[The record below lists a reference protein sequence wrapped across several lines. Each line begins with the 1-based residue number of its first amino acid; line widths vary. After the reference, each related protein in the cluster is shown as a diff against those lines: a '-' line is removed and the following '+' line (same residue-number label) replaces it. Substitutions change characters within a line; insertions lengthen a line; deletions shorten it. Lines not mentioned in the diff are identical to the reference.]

1 LSKGERKLIKA
12 RSDIMKNIVR
22 TKGNYKYD
30 ECGREKVG
38 TDVNRSDVMS
48 YLIKEVG
55 TKVTHYQ
62 SDLYYD
68 LHMMNEDIDNWKPNE
83 IMEDI
88 YIGLR
93 DSGVDGSLFVLS
105 GASNSSTAR
114 EFVDRYIALYKVSL
128 REVEDETYKWNN
140 IILSLD
146 LLEEGD
152 MISMWQLVKEVK
164 DNF

>member
-1 LSKGERKLIKA
+1 MKEIIK
-12 RSDIMKNIVR
+12 V
-22 TKGNYKYD
+22 KGNYKYD

-62 SDLYYD
+62 SDLYYN

-93 DSGVDGSLFVLS
+93 DSGVDGSSFVLS

-114 EFVDRYIALYKVSL
+114 EFVNRYIALYKVSL
-128 REVEDETYKWNN
+128 REVEEIYKWSNV
-140 IILSLD
+140 ILSLD

-152 MISMWQLVKEVK
+152 MISMWQLVNKIK
-164 DNF
+164 DEF

>member
-1 LSKGERKLIKA
+1 
-12 RSDIMKNIVR
+12 MKNILR

-30 ECGREKVG
+30 EFGREKIG
-38 TDVNRSDVMS
+38 ADVNRSDVMS

-68 LHMMNEDIDNWKPNE
+68 LHTINEAIDKWKPDE
-83 IMEDI
+83 IMDDI
-88 YIGLR
+88 YVGLR
-93 DSGVDGSLFVLS
+93 DSGVDGNTFVIA
-105 GASNSSTAR
+105 GARNSSTAR
-114 EFVDRYIALYKVSL
+114 GFVDRYIALYKISL
-128 REVEDETYKWNN
+128 REVKDETYKWKD
-140 IILSLD
+140 IILLLD

-152 MISMWQLVKEVK
+152 MISMWQLIKEVK

>member
-1 LSKGERKLIKA
+1 
-12 RSDIMKNIVR
+12 MKNILR
-22 TKGNYKYD
+22 TKGNYRYD
-30 ECGREKVG
+30 EFGREKIG
-38 TDVNRSDVMS
+38 AEVNRSDVMS

-68 LHMMNEDIDNWKPNE
+68 LHTINEAIDNWKPEE
-83 IMEDI
+83 IMDDI
-88 YIGLR
+88 YVGLR
-93 DSGVDGSLFVLS
+93 ESGVDGNTFVIA
-105 GASNSSTAR
+105 GARNSSTAR
-114 EFVDRYIALYKVSL
+114 GFVDEYIALYKVSL
-128 REVEDETYKWNN
+128 REVEDETYKWKN

-152 MISMWQLVKEVK
+152 MISMWQLIKEVK

>member
-1 LSKGERKLIKA
+1 
-12 RSDIMKNIVR
+12 MKNILR

-30 ECGREKVG
+30 EFGREKIG
-38 TDVNRSDVMS
+38 ADVNRSDVMS

-68 LHMMNEDIDNWKPNE
+68 LHTMNEVISNWKPEE
-83 IMEDI
+83 IMDDI
-88 YIGLR
+88 YVGLR
-93 DSGVDGSLFVLS
+93 DSGVDGNVFVIA
-105 GASNSSTAR
+105 GAVNSSTAKG
-114 EFVDRYIALYKVSL
+114 FVDRYIALYKISL
-128 REVEDETYKWNN
+128 REVKDETYKWND

-152 MISMWQLVKEVK
+152 MISMWQLIKEVK
-164 DNF
+164 ENF

>member
-1 LSKGERKLIKA
+1 
-12 RSDIMKNIVR
+12 MKNILR

-30 ECGREKVG
+30 EFGREKIG

-68 LHMMNEDIDNWKPNE
+68 LHTINKAIDDWKPNE
-83 IMEDI
+83 IMDDI
-88 YIGLR
+88 YVGLR
-93 DSGVDGSLFVLS
+93 KCGVDGNTFVIA
-105 GASNSSTAR
+105 GAVNSSTAR
-114 EFVDRYIALYKVSL
+114 GFVDRYIALYKVSL

-152 MISMWQLVKEVK
+152 MISMWQLIKEVK
-164 DNF
+164 EDF